1 MVNAQNNVKGYW
13 APRTRT
19 QKGTGRG
26 APPTN
31 TESCRSTYCKI
42 FVLPKTFCFWVF
54 LEFNVVWDC
63 FFTVIFVEFYFLGTV
78 FSLSFFLFLTL
89 LWLFLLSF
97 SLRFVAQTF
106 SSLLV
111 VCSFFLTY
119 ECFTMFFLWFLM
131 RKPRALFTAESCGF
145 LFLQCSVFFNVIFML
160 VMLVMFVPL
169 YTPAKHPCTEIMV
182 EYHIYVSSTRRAA
195 ATPPSGAPRRPWP
208 RWTSTGAAMTR
219 ITSRL
224 IRGSQGRIQDFIV
237 WGAGA
242 PQ

>member
-78 FSLSFFLFLTL
+78 FSLSFFIFLTL
-89 LWLFLLSF
+89 LWLFFFTVFSRVLLLKHFLHCLLSV
-97 SLRFVAQTF
+97 LF
-106 SSLLV
+106 SSLTNASPCFFYGFSWENHELYLQRKAV
-111 VCSFFLTY
+111 VFTLCSGSSRCLH
-119 ECFTMFFLWFLM
+119 
-131 RKPRALFTAESCGF
+131 
-145 LFLQCSVFFNVIFML
+145 FNVVIFML
-160 VMLVMFVPL
+160 VMFVTL
-169 YTPAKHPCTEIMV
+169 YTPAKHPCWEIMV
-182 EYHIYVSSTRRAA
+182 DYRTYMCPLPGGQRQHHLLAHQGGPGRAG
-195 ATPPSGAPRRPWP
+195 PVPEQ
-208 RWTSTGAAMTR
+208 RW
-219 ITSRL
+219 
-224 IRGSQGRIQDFIV
+224 RGLQVG
-237 WGAGA
+237 
-242 PQ
+242 